1 MKTILTT
8 LVFFLSSLIYAQE
21 KPDSISG
28 VIRDASTGEPIP
40 YASVYVSPN
49 CGTISNDDGEFCLQC
64 LPSEPIRITCIGY
77 KHITCQASKL
87 PSVIRMEPSS
97 TMLKEVT
104 VTHNRGDNII
114 YKLVEKMQRQAK
126 KHKRAESQYF
136 FRMAIQYP
144 GTDELAEAFMSA
156 KSCVQIRDI
165 IFHSGSRGQVQ
176 NGKIDGPSLTGLGR
190 TNLHIFLR
198 LSPVLVNYDIWGST
212 FVPADIV
219 FHRIKDIYDISY
231 MQFTEEDGTAISK
244 IRFSA
249 HPAII
254 SHPILDGT
262 LYVDRKR
269 CRLLRFDGQMHG
281 LQIILYD
288 QVRKKQLYA
297 SIDYTMH
304 VDYRHDHGFTEIS
317 HMSDII
323 TKDSV
328 KIRQLLYNLG
338 DKKLQFTNSVRV
350 GKNMIHAIDMAGF
363 DSTLW
368 VANNIVKRTKDEE
381 RVAFKDTTFWST
393 NRSKYATEP
402 TEQELRTNSYLKD
415 AIQLLMNNTMQLQRT
430 PPNVSRRKKK

>member
-1 MKTILTT
+1 
-8 LVFFLSSLIYAQE
+8 
-21 KPDSISG
+21 
-28 VIRDASTGEPIP
+28 
-40 YASVYVSPN
+40 
-49 CGTISNDDGEFCLQC
+49 
-64 LPSEPIRITCIGY
+64 
-77 KHITCQASKL
+77 
-87 PSVIRMEPSS
+87 
-97 TMLKEVT
+97 
-104 VTHNRGDNII
+104 
-114 YKLVEKMQRQAK
+114 
-126 KHKRAESQYF
+126 
-136 FRMAIQYP
+136 
-144 GTDELAEAFMSA
+144 MSA

-165 IFHSGSRGQVQ
+165 IFHSGSRGQLRE
-176 NGKIDGPSLTGLGR
+176 GKLDGPSLTGLGR

-219 FHRIKDIYDISY
+219 FHRIKDIYDISC

-288 QVRKKQLYA
+288 QTRKKQLYA

-317 HMSDII
+317 HMSDVI

-363 DSTLW
+363 DSTL
-368 VANNIVKRTKDEE
+368 
-381 RVAFKDTTFWST
+381 
-393 NRSKYATEP
+393 
-402 TEQELRTNSYLKD
+402 
-415 AIQLLMNNTMQLQRT
+415 
-430 PPNVSRRKKK
+430 